1 MKRQNLRKAV
11 QLVSLLAFPATIYY
25 MSPVVPLMAA
35 ADGVVAGSLLL
46 FLLLFVA
53 AHFGGRLFC
62 SWVCPAGVIGDLA
75 TFVRTPKM
83 NPARLHWIKYLIWVP
98 WIAGLVLLLLRSG
111 GVHAVQV
118 GYATDHGLSV
128 SGFRSLVIYLAVVGV
143 FLILG
148 LIVGKRA
155 GCHTICWMAPF
166 MIIGR
171 FAGRR
176 LGIPG
181 VELRVERD
189 ECTACGRCTSACPMS
204 LPVSS
209 MVAAGRMEHPDCSL
223 CGTCADECPRQA
235 IRIGWGARPP
245 AAGGAGRPAGRSSQ
259 KQGLSS

>member
-1 MKRQNLRKAV
+1 MRQSIRK
-11 QLVSLLAFPATIYY
+11 LVFTLSFLLFPVTIYY
-25 MSPVVPLMAA
+25 FSPIVVLFGLSRGTA
-35 ADGVVAGSLLL
+35 AGSLVV
-46 FLLLFVA
+46 FGLLLVGGAVF
-53 AHFGGRLFC
+53 GRLFC

-83 NPARLHWIKYLIWVP
+83 NRARLHWIKYLIWVP